1 MRAPAPRPATYAKA
15 RLAAR
20 LLVLTSLLLAIRSP
34 PALAEPPALYQISE
48 MHLEI
53 DFDAALPG
61 RRKHWVAACEAL
73 GRALSLGQGPWG
85 MGVFASY
92 SCVKGEDELVAQ
104 DKGDRLNWRMSL
116 KDVDGTPTLVIDD
129 GMATGA
135 TISLALAS
143 TPRLAQDLTSPEVAQ
158 VVAFAVLYRLPMA
171 MLVDKKQIVP
181 AAGGTSRLLRSY
193 RPGRARRPKFAL
205 REPKAPE
212 ELALYTLSWD
222 ASRKIWLPRIAGLA
236 RLEES
241 SARKAV
247 YHLDEKATK
256 ALDQGAL
263 WAHDPEGLGMRRE
276 ELANA
281 AQEGQLDYRAH
292 VEESLAA
299 KLRRTLIE
307 TISSG
312 YAGIR
317 YGAEIVPGDRL
328 IEKTR
333 FFGLLTE
340 IRGGPLEGLRYYYD
354 KLPEVKS
361 TEVGVT
367 DAPVETSI
375 TFARHQLGYS
385 FNFPLGRIV
394 DRLTLAP
401 KIGVWNFHTVVEVQ
415 RDVAGRV
422 VATREFDVDNALG
435 LGAELGLEWLSERY
449 TIKLWGGYESGI
461 ALIKDGASVGAT
473 RGGIDAFFTA
483 GPRFAIAGVDFRM
496 AFLAFLL
503 AERVSLTDPKAKR
516 ESAGAGAV
524 ENFGYAAAY
533 AGAGAALSW

>member
-1 MRAPAPRPATYAKA
+1 
-15 RLAAR
+15 
-20 LLVLTSLLLAIRSP
+20 
-34 PALAEPPALYQISE
+34 
-48 MHLEI
+48 
-53 DFDAALPG
+53 LP
-61 RRKHWVAACEAL
+61 
-73 GRALSLGQGPWG
+73 
-85 MGVFASY
+85 
-92 SCVKGEDELVAQ
+92 
-104 DKGDRLNWRMSL
+104 DRDSH
-116 KDVDGTPTLVIDD
+116 
-129 GMATGA
+129 
-135 TISLALAS
+135 
-143 TPRLAQDLTSPEVAQ
+143 Q
-158 VVAFAVLYRLPMA
+158 VPNRN
-171 MLVDKKQIVP
+171 
-181 AAGGTSRLLRSY
+181 
-193 RPGRARRPKFAL
+193 RRPKFAL

-241 SARKAV
+241 SARKAI

-317 YGAEIVPGDRL
+317 YGAEFVPGDRL

-449 TIKLWGGYESGI
+449 TIKLWAGNGSIVDSSGHSADLGLPEAGTEGSLSAQADI
-461 ALIKDGASVGAT
+461 TVDGAA
-473 RGGIDAFFTA
+473 
-483 GPRFAIAGVDFRM
+483 P
-496 AFLAFLL
+496 
-503 AERVSLTDPKAKR
+503 
-516 ESAGAGAV
+516 
-524 ENFGYAAAY
+524 
-533 AGAGAALSW
+533 